1 MGKCFMLLFWI
12 FLLASSGYGQT
23 NPVIISWIQNTTGQ
37 TNPSYPSLECNV
49 QSVYYTSDSAYI
61 SCSSIPGY
69 VIGPWTANPNVP
81 ADMNF
86 VCKFPVAPT
95 VNTGTK
101 TNVGLGVIGLWKNGV
116 SVFNAKDGKYWNN
129 ATQQMVNG
137 ITFSGWNRNALYWEG
152 ISFDSCKGHPGP
164 NSNYHHHVTPKCLYN
179 QFDSTNHAPLL
190 GFAWDGFP
198 IYRPYT
204 YTNTNGTGA
213 IKRMKSSY
221 VLTTS
226 GSRSL
231 GPPVNSTYPW
241 GSMCEDYV
249 YSAGAGD
256 LDQYNGRFGN
266 TPEYP
271 GGIYAYFVTISA
283 DGTPQYPFVLG
294 SQYYGKVAS
303 TLTNQSIPS
312 SAVKYDA
319 PPLPIVLFNF
329 TVQLKGNDAF
339 VAWKIDDEDEIV
351 RYEIEKSS
359 DASQFVSIFTQEM
372 THKTLYGLKDGNLP
386 SGQFYY
392 RLRMIHADGSIK
404 YSQIASVSVQGD
416 SKLLIHNNPAGDIL
430 TIQNEDALQA
440 RTVRLFDVQGREV
453 FQTIMDQGITM
464 ISIDVQTYYAG
475 IYVLTVSNPFRTLS
489 SKLVISK

>member
-1 MGKCFMLLFWI
+1 MRKI
-12 FLLASSGYGQT
+12 FTLTIWAVLLANLAYGQT
-23 NPVIISWIQNTTGQ
+23 NPVITSWIQNTTGQ

-86 VCKFPVAPT
+86 VCKFPVAPA

-101 TNVGLGVIGLWKNGV
+101 TNVGLGVVGLWKNGV

-129 ATQQMVNG
+129 TTQQMVNG
-137 ITFSGWNRNALYWEG
+137 ITFNGWNRNALYWEG

-179 QFDSTNHAPLL
+179 QLDSTNHAPLL
-190 GFAWDGFP
+190 GYAWDGFP
-198 IYRPYT
+198 IYGPYT

-226 GSRSL
+226 GARSL

-249 YSAGAGD
+249 YTSGAGD

-271 GGIYAYFVTISA
+271 NGIYAYFVTISA
-283 DGTPQYPFVLG
+283 DGTPQYPFVVG

-303 TLTNQSIPS
+303 TGTNQTIPPA
-312 SAVKYDA
+312 AVKYDS
-319 PPLPIVLFNF
+319 PPLPLVIFNF
-329 TVQLKGNDAF
+329 TVQLKGTDAF
-339 VAWKIDDEDEIV
+339 VAWKIDEEEEIV
-351 RYEIEKSS
+351 QYAIEKST
-359 DASQFVSIFTQEM
+359 DANNFETIFTQTM
-372 THKTLYGLKDGNLP
+372 SHQTRYGLKDSHLSGGNY
-386 SGQFYY
+386 YY
-392 RLRMIHADGSIK
+392 RLRITNSDGSIT
-404 YSQIASVSVQGD
+404 YSQIASVTVQGD

-453 FQTIMDQGITM
+453 FQTTMEQGITM
-464 ISIDVQTYYAG
+464 ISIDVQTQYAG
-475 IYVLTVSNPFRTLS
+475 MYVLTLSSPAQTLS
-489 SKLVISK
+489 SKLVITK